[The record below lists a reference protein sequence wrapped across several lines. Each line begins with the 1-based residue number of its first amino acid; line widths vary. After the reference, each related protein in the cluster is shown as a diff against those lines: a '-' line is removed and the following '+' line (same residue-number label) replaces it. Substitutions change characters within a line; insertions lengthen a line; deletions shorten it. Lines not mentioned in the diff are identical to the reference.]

1 MCSVCDFFLINTL
14 LQQQKQKKITFVTKK
29 KINPTLA
36 LTLPNLN
43 NLAVLTLKM

>member
-1 MCSVCDFFLINTL
+1 MCSFVIFFLNQHATSTA
-14 LQQQKQKKITFVTKK
+14 KTKITFVTK

>member
-29 KINPTLA
+29 INPTLA